1 MTRDEIKLIAFILF
15 ALLAGVAA
23 KHWRTL
29 QTANSSQ
36 PAQSL
41 TLQKSAKPPYIF
53 KSPKE
58 AREAHASSA
67 QSTAE

>member
-1 MTRDEIKLIAFILF
+1 MTRDEIKLLAFILF

-29 QTANSSQ
+29 HTASSAQ
-36 PAQSL
+36 LTQSPAP
-41 TLQKSAKPPYIF
+41 QKSAKPPYIF

-58 AREAHASSA
+58 ARDAHTRSA
-67 QSTAE
+67 QNTSE

>member
-1 MTRDEIKLIAFILF
+1 MTSDEIKLIAFILF

-29 QTANSSQ
+29 QTADSSQ

-41 TLQKSAKPPYIF
+41 VTQKSAKPPYIF

-58 AREAHASSA
+58 ARDAHSRSP
-67 QSTAE
+67 QNTAE